1 MTDTT
6 LLAAST
12 DSPAADTPAVEG
24 NGAETP
30 ATDAAQSEQ
39 AQVETTTDTAEGD
52 KSEAE
57 KEEAKTEGAP
67 ETYADFT
74 VPEGLTLD
82 TEVLGEF
89 TEAARELNLPQDQ
102 AQRVV
107 DLGVKMSQKWAGQ
120 AAAQVQEMQAG
131 WRRDAEADPEIG
143 GDALPQNLA
152 IAKKAVD
159 AFASPA
165 FKEVIEDAKLGD
177 HPEFLRFCVNVGKS
191 ISEDTLITP
200 SGEAVKAERTLAE
213 RVYGTKS

>member
-12 DSPAADTPAVEG
+12 DSPAANTPAVEG
-24 NGAETP
+24 VAVET
-30 ATDAAQSEQ
+30 AAADTAQSEQ
-39 AQVETTTDTAEGD
+39 AKTEATTQPAEGE
-52 KSEAE
+52 KPEAA
-57 KEEAKTEGAP
+57 KDEAKAEGAP

-74 VPEGLTLD
+74 VPEGLALD

-89 TEAARELNLPQDQ
+89 AEAARELNLPQDQ

-107 DLGVKMSQKWAGQ
+107 DLGVKMSQKWAEQ
-120 AAAQVQEMQAG
+120 ASAQVQEMQAG

-152 IAKKAVD
+152 TAKKALD
-159 AFASPA
+159 AFGSPA
-165 FKEVIEDAKLGD
+165 LKEMIEDAKLGD
-177 HPEFLRFCVNVGKS
+177 HPEFIRLLVNVGKS

-200 SGEAVKAERTLAE
+200 SGEAAKAPRSHAERIFN
-213 RVYGTKS
+213 S

>member
-1 MTDTT
+1 MTDQT
-6 LLAAST
+6 LLATPT
-12 DSPAADTPAVEG
+12 DSPVADTPAVEG
-24 NGAETP
+24 NGVETP

-39 AQVETTTDTAEGD
+39 AKVETPAADVEGQEPKTEED
-52 KSEAE
+52 
-57 KEEAKTEGAP
+57 EAKTEGAP

-107 DLGVKMSQKWAGQ
+107 DLGVKMSQKWAEQ
-120 AAAQVQEMQAG
+120 ASAQVQDMQAG

-143 GDALPQNLA
+143 GDALPQSLA
-152 IAKKAVD
+152 TAKKALD
-159 AFASPA
+159 AFGSPA
-165 FKEVIEDAKLGD
+165 LKEMIEDAKLGD
-177 HPEFLRFCVNVGKS
+177 HPEFIRLLVNVGKS

-200 SGEAVKAERTLAE
+200 SGEAVRAPRSHAERI
-213 RVYGTKS
+213 YSKP